1 MMDHYDLVQRLT
13 SGTQSP
19 ADLARWVNDFAVDMG
34 WRPSDQLQLPA
45 AAEFSTTHLIVEHGL
60 ENTAVITFL
69 RHPYRHANL
78 QPSQQKYLLNASYN
92 NLVDWHINI
101 DFEGV
106 SYVYNRYSPP
116 DFYVVRKPISRSD
129 IAKLALR

>member
-1 MMDHYDLVQRLT
+1 MIDQYDLVQLLT
-13 SGTQSP
+13 ASDQPP
-19 ADLARWVNDFAVDMG
+19 ADQARWLADFSVDMG

-78 QPSQQKYLLNASYN
+78 NSSQQKYLLNASYN
-92 NLVDWHINI
+92 NLVDWHINV

-106 SYVYNRYSPP
+106 S
-116 DFYVVRKPISRSD
+116 F
-129 IAKLALR
+129 